1 MDLLDM
7 KLKHVLATV
16 VLIWLFALGVT
27 RRAEQSNG
35 SSSDVVSRFQNHR
48 KPQKILFEN
57 AIKAKPKINVKKT
70 PVKNKEQ
77 MKKRYTINEEV
88 AEVVSLHKD
97 SGNPHLLIT
106 FTNDAEAKSMK
117 SFLCNLKELGMK
129 KVLSQLVVITKD
141 QETQET
147 MSKFAS
153 PDHVFHRT
161 YLDQKQAK
169 EELPDLAQFRIY
181 FVRELLRANVSL
193 VILDT
198 TNFHVENQL
207 GWLDNQTGF
216 DVIVGSPDYELL
228 ETDGHQAK
236 EKAFSGAIF
245 LNSTEN
251 ARRLWDR
258 AEQETRFLWSQND
271 TKHYSERLAMNFI
284 LTLKEQKSEEGMK
297 EMAERYYPFLHSLAW
312 TYFPTNNS
320 TEGNSDA
327 TYYIKEVLCHFD

>member
-27 RRAEQSNG
+27 RRAEQSKG
-35 SSSDVVSRFQNHR
+35 SSSRFQNHR

-117 SFLCNLKELGMK
+117 VLTYCLTTKNTFHTIFQSFLCNLKELGMK

-141 QETQET
+141 
-147 MSKFAS
+147 
-153 PDHVFHRT
+153 R
-161 YLDQKQAK
+161 
-169 EELPDLAQFRIY
+169 
-181 FVRELLRANVSL
+181 
-193 VILDT
+193 
-198 TNFHVENQL
+198 
-207 GWLDNQTGF
+207 
-216 DVIVGSPDYELL
+216 
-228 ETDGHQAK
+228 
-236 EKAFSGAIF
+236 
-245 LNSTEN
+245 
-251 ARRLWDR
+251 
-258 AEQETRFLWSQND
+258 
-271 TKHYSERLAMNFI
+271 
-284 LTLKEQKSEEGMK
+284 
-297 EMAERYYPFLHSLAW
+297 
-312 TYFPTNNS
+312 
-320 TEGNSDA
+320 
-327 TYYIKEVLCHFD
+327 

>member
-70 PVKNKEQ
+70 SVKNKEQ

-117 SFLCNLKELGMK
+117 VLTYCLTTKNTFHTIFQSFLCNLKELGMK

-141 QETQET
+141 
-147 MSKFAS
+147 
-153 PDHVFHRT
+153 R
-161 YLDQKQAK
+161 
-169 EELPDLAQFRIY
+169 
-181 FVRELLRANVSL
+181 
-193 VILDT
+193 
-198 TNFHVENQL
+198 
-207 GWLDNQTGF
+207 
-216 DVIVGSPDYELL
+216 
-228 ETDGHQAK
+228 
-236 EKAFSGAIF
+236 
-245 LNSTEN
+245 
-251 ARRLWDR
+251 
-258 AEQETRFLWSQND
+258 
-271 TKHYSERLAMNFI
+271 
-284 LTLKEQKSEEGMK
+284 
-297 EMAERYYPFLHSLAW
+297 
-312 TYFPTNNS
+312 
-320 TEGNSDA
+320 
-327 TYYIKEVLCHFD
+327 